1 MLPVAKVTKVTL
13 DRSKIFSTAW
23 ICLAWMRVL
32 LLPTAWPPLP
42 TRSHKALNDNDTATE
57 SKRCLTVGCAS
68 NKHQNW
74 KKTTA
79 LSLKP
84 LASKVNPRVAGK
96 KSLMHFDAV

>member
-1 MLPVAKVTKVTL
+1 MLPVTKVTKVTL

-57 SKRCLTVGCAS
+57 SKSAS

-96 KSLMHFDAV
+96 KKFDAF